1 MARFIIRRF
10 LQMLVVL
17 FLVCVCSFSLM
28 RMTPGSPARLLL
40 PDMATEEQIKMK
52 EIEMGLDKPLYI
64 QFFTY
69 IANLLKGDLG
79 MSAVYN
85 LPVAQVIFQRFP
97 YTMILAVCVT
107 IFGTSLAIPLGITAG
122 VNRGKH
128 IDFFSMLF
136 ALLGQSM
143 APVWLGVLLIFIFA
157 VRLNVLPALGTG
169 GLKYLILPVITLG
182 YPMAASLTRIARS
195 GMVDTLSEDY
205 ITSTYAK
212 GISKFAVYTKY
223 AFRNALIPVA
233 TMLGL
238 NLGHYLG
245 GSVVTE
251 TVFSYSGIGQLLNQS
266 VSARDYVMV
275 QALMLISALVFTVIN
290 FLVDIVNSFIDPRLT
305 LE

>member
-1 MARFIIRRF
+1 
-10 LQMLVVL
+10 
-17 FLVCVCSFSLM
+17 
-28 RMTPGSPARLLL
+28 
-40 PDMATEEQIKMK
+40 MK
-52 EIEMGLDKPLYI
+52 EIEMGLDKPLYV

-97 YTMILAVCVT
+97 YTMILAMCVT
-107 IFGTSLAIPLGITAG
+107 IFGTLLAIPLGITAG
-122 VNRGKH
+122 VNRGKP

-290 FLVDIVNSFIDPRLT
+290 FIVDIVNSFIDPRLT

>member
-52 EIEMGLDKPLYI
+52 EIEMGLDKPLYV

-97 YTMILAVCVT
+97 YTMILAMCVT
-107 IFGTSLAIPLGITAG
+107 IFGTLLAIPLGITAG
-122 VNRGKH
+122 VNRGKP

-290 FLVDIVNSFIDPRLT
+290 FIVDIVNSFIDPRLT

>member
-1 MARFIIRRF
+1 
-10 LQMLVVL
+10 MLVVL

-52 EIEMGLDKPLYI
+52 EIEMGLDKPLYV

-97 YTMILAVCVT
+97 YTMILAMCVT
-107 IFGTSLAIPLGITAG
+107 IFGTLLAIPLGITAG
-122 VNRGKH
+122 VNRGKP

-290 FLVDIVNSFIDPRLT
+290 FIVDIVNSFIDPRLT

>member
-52 EIEMGLDKPLYI
+52 EIEMGLDKPLYV

-97 YTMILAVCVT
+97 YTMILAMCVT
-107 IFGTSLAIPLGITAG
+107 IFGTLLAIPLGITAG
-122 VNRGKH
+122 VNRGKP

-223 AFRNALIPVA
+223 AFRNALIPVT

-290 FLVDIVNSFIDPRLT
+290 FIVDIVNSFIDPRLT

>member
-1 MARFIIRRF
+1 
-10 LQMLVVL
+10 
-17 FLVCVCSFSLM
+17 
-28 RMTPGSPARLLL
+28 MTPGSPARLLL

-52 EIEMGLDKPLYI
+52 EIEMGLDKPLYV

-97 YTMILAVCVT
+97 YTMILAMCVT
-107 IFGTSLAIPLGITAG
+107 IFGTLLAIPLGITAG
-122 VNRGKH
+122 VNRGKP

-290 FLVDIVNSFIDPRLT
+290 FIVDIVNSFIDPRLT